1 MTSTSEFALNRS
13 QKTREFA
20 HNLTLLNRVNKIR
33 SLLVIFYFAPLIVYL
48 PVAIFMGFITNVTA
62 ASVDAVFIVPI
73 VGYCAWQACY
83 RYRDIMAILVIAI
96 LTANQLLLWVISPY
110 ENKLFHDFKV
120 LTKCFWFHLVLFII
134 VGTAAFINLK
144 INMTYHKLEAC
155 DGFPHF
161 NERFFDQ
168 EMDRHQRDIKD
179 PYQQKIDS
187 LKRSAADEMSDISL
201 PESPCGLSDSSR
213 TMDEI

>member
-1 MTSTSEFALNRS
+1 MSELSVNRS
-13 QKTREFA
+13 TKAIEFA
-20 HNLTLLNRVNKIR
+20 HNLTLLNRVNRIR
-33 SLLVIFYFAPLIVYL
+33 SLLIIFYFAPLIVYI

-73 VGYCAWQACY
+73 VGYCAFQACY

-96 LTANQLLLWVISPY
+96 LGANQFLLWVISPY
-110 ENKLFHDFKV
+110 ENKLFHDFRV
-120 LTKCFWFHLVLFII
+120 LTKCFWIHLVMFII
-134 VGTAAFINLK
+134 VGIAAVINLK
-144 INMTYHKLEAC
+144 INMTYHKLETC

-168 EMDRHQRDIKD
+168 EMDRHQYDIKD
-179 PYQQKIDS
+179 PYQEKIDS
-187 LKRSAADEMSDISL
+187 LKRSNPNEMSEISL
-201 PESPCGLSDSSR
+201 PDSLPETGRSG

>member
-1 MTSTSEFALNRS
+1 MSELSINRNT
-13 QKTREFA
+13 KAIEFA
-20 HNLTLLNRVNKIR
+20 HNLTLLNRVNRIR

-62 ASVDAVFIVPI
+62 ASLDAVIIVPI
-73 VGYCAWQACY
+73 IGYCAWQACY

-96 LTANQLLLWVISPY
+96 LGANQFLLWIISPY
-110 ENKLFHDFKV
+110 ENKLFHDFQV
-120 LTKCFWFHLVLFII
+120 LTKCFWIHLVLFVI
-134 VGTAAFINLK
+134 VGTAALINLK
-144 INMTYHKLEAC
+144 VNMTYHKLENC

-168 EMDRHQRDIKD
+168 EMDRHQYGIKD
-179 PYQQKIDS
+179 PYQEKIDS
-187 LKRSAADEMSDISL
+187 LKRHNPNEMSDLVL
-201 PESPCGLSDSSR
+201 PDSITDSGSSG

>member
-1 MTSTSEFALNRS
+1 MASTSEFSLNRN
-13 QKTREFA
+13 QKAREFA

-33 SLLVIFYFAPLIVYL
+33 SLLVIFYFSPLVVYL

-62 ASVDAVFIVPI
+62 ASVDALLIVPV

-83 RYRDIMAILVIAI
+83 RFRDIMALLVIMI
-96 LTANQLLLWVISPY
+96 LGANQLLLWVISPY

-120 LTKCFWFHLVLFII
+120 LTKCFWIHLILFII

-144 INMTYHKLEAC
+144 INMTYHKLEAS

-168 EMDRHQRDIKD
+168 EMDRHQMGIKD
-179 PYQQKIDS
+179 PYQQRLDDRKKNS
-187 LKRSAADEMSDISL
+187 SDEMSDISL
-201 PESPCGLSDSSR
+201 PDISESSG

>member
-1 MTSTSEFALNRS
+1 MSELSVNRNM
-13 QKTREFA
+13 KAIEFA
-20 HNLTLLNRVNKIR
+20 HNLTLLNRVNKMR
-33 SLLVIFYFAPLIVYL
+33 SLLIIFYFAPLIVYF

-73 VGYCAWQACY
+73 VGYCAFQACY

-96 LTANQLLLWVISPY
+96 LGANQLLLWVISPY
-110 ENKLFHDFKV
+110 ENKLLHDFRV
-120 LTKCFWFHLVLFII
+120 LTKCFWIHLVMFII
-134 VGTAAFINLK
+134 VGIAAVINLK

-168 EMDRHQRDIKD
+168 EMDRHQYEIKD
-179 PYQQKIDS
+179 PFQHKIDS
-187 LKRSAADEMSDISL
+187 MKNKTSNEMTDLVL
-201 PESPCGLSDSSR
+201 PDSIPNSDSSG

>member
-1 MTSTSEFALNRS
+1 MSELSLNRNTKS
-13 QKTREFA
+13 VEFA
-20 HNLTLLNRVNKIR
+20 HNLTLLNRVNRTR
-33 SLLVIFYFAPLIVYL
+33 SLLVIFYYAPLIVYL

-62 ASVDAVFIVPI
+62 ASLDALLIVPI

-83 RYRDIMAILVIAI
+83 RYRDIMAILVIGI
-96 LTANQLLLWVISPY
+96 LGANQLLLWVISPY

-120 LTKCFWFHLVLFII
+120 LTKCFWIHLVLFTI
-134 VGTAAFINLK
+134 VGTAALINLK
-144 INMTYHKLEAC
+144 INMIYHKLENC

-168 EMDRHQRDIKD
+168 EMDRHQFGIKD
-179 PYQQKIDS
+179 PYQQKVDNFQKTAS
-187 LKRSAADEMSDISL
+187 NEMSDIIL
-201 PESPCGLSDSSR
+201 PESIPVSDSSG

>member
-1 MTSTSEFALNRS
+1 MSELSINRNMKS
-13 QKTREFA
+13 IEFA
-20 HNLTLLNRVNKIR
+20 HNLTLLNRVNRIR

-62 ASVDAVFIVPI
+62 ASLDAILIVPI
-73 VGYCAWQACY
+73 IGYCAWQACY

-96 LTANQLLLWVISPY
+96 LGANQFLLWIISPY
-110 ENKLFHDFKV
+110 ENKLFHDFQV
-120 LTKCFWFHLVLFII
+120 LTKCFWIHLVLFCI
-134 VGTAAFINLK
+134 VGTAALINLK
-144 INMTYHKLEAC
+144 VNMTYHKLEGC

-168 EMDRHQRDIKD
+168 EMDRHQYGIKD
-179 PYQQKIDS
+179 PYQQKVDNFQRTAS
-187 LKRSAADEMSDISL
+187 DEMSDIVL
-201 PESPCGLSDSSR
+201 PDSIPNSGSSG